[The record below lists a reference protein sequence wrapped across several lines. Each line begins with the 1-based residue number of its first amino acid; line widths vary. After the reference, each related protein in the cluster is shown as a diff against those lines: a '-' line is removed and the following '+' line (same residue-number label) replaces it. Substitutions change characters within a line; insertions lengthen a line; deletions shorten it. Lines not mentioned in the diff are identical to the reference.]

1 MIYLDYTATTK
12 PEKEVLDTYV
22 EVSEKYFGNTNS
34 LHGFGAE
41 CEKLEKEAIKQI
53 ATLLGVKEKEI
64 IYTSGATEAN
74 NLSIKGVAFRYQS
87 RGRHIITTKIE
98 HDSVYNV
105 FRYLEAIGFDV
116 TYLDVNEEGI
126 IDIHKL
132 NEALREDT
140 ILVSIMAVNSEI
152 GSIQPI
158 EEIGNILKKYPKIF
172 FHVDA
177 TQAIGKINIDFTNI
191 DLVSMSAH
199 KFYGLKGSGILI
211 CKEHVE
217 LVPLMHGGGSL
228 SVYRSGTLDLPG
240 LVAFSKALRLALTNL
255 NEKYNKVE
263 SLNIK
268 LKELLKQNPNIKIIS
283 SEKAIPHILSIS
295 ITGIKPE
302 TLVTALSEEK
312 IYLSTKSACSSKK
325 NEPSRVISALPIDSA
340 LRESVIRISL
350 SYKTTDVEIEEFV
363 AKLNKAIYELKFTK
377 GGK

>member
-312 IYLSTKSACSSKK
+312 IYISTKSACSSKK

>member
-295 ITGIKPE
+295 ITDIKPE

-340 LRESVIRISL
+340 LRESVI
-350 SYKTTDVEIEEFV
+350 
-363 AKLNKAIYELKFTK
+363 KFPFHIK
-377 GGK
+377 QLM